1 MCIIGV
7 VVLSMTGIADVRT
20 FTGSSDASAAVMLD
34 ARHFVVADDENNT
47 LRIYAI
53 DGPSEPVSQVDL
65 DAFLC
70 IETDHPEAD
79 IEGAARVADRI
90 YWITSHGR
98 NKNGKE
104 RPNRYAFFAT
114 DIVSDGR
121 GVPTIKPV
129 GRPYRRLAYDLML
142 NQRLRFLGLDKT
154 IRLAEPLTK
163 SQREALAPKENG
175 LNIEGLAVGPNGSLL
190 IGLRNPHYVDPV
202 REKEMA
208 IILVL
213 ENPDEMVARSTPAR
227 FGEPI
232 LLDADGLGIRS
243 IEQIVSDSGQRRYL
257 IAAGAINGKNRF
269 AFFTWAGGDGPL
281 HARRVELPDEFTPE
295 AMFQVHGTNT
305 ICILSDD
312 GTIEKEVAGPDECLP
327 GELLKNGRCPN
338 KFLLDAERR
347 TFRAI
352 TVRDRKEIK

>member
-1 MCIIGV
+1 MGIIGV
-7 VVLSMTGIADVRT
+7 VALSMTGVADVRT

-53 DGPSEPVSQVDL
+53 DGPSGPVGQVEL
-65 DAFLC
+65 DLC
-70 IETDHPEAD
+70 IEPDHPEAD

-129 GRPYRRLAYDLML
+129 GRPYRRLAYDVML

-175 LNIEGLAVGPNGSLL
+175 LNIEGLAAGPNGSLL
-190 IGLRNPHYVDPV
+190 VGLRNPHYLDPV

-208 IILVL
+208 ILLVL
-213 ENPDEMVARSTPAR
+213 ENPDEMVIRGTPAR

-243 IEQIVSDSGQRRYL
+243 IEEMVSESGQRRYL
-257 IAAGAINGKNRF
+257 IAAGTINGTNRF
-269 AFFTWAGGDGPL
+269 AFYTWDGGDGPL
-281 HARRVELPDEFTPE
+281 HAWGIELPDAFTPE
-295 AMFQVHGTNT
+295 AMFQVYGTNAVW
-305 ICILSDD
+305 ILSDD
-312 GTIEKEVAGPDECLP
+312 GTIEKEVSSADECVE

-338 KFLLDAERR
+338 KFLIDAEQR

-352 TVRDRKEIK
+352 TVTRQTIEP